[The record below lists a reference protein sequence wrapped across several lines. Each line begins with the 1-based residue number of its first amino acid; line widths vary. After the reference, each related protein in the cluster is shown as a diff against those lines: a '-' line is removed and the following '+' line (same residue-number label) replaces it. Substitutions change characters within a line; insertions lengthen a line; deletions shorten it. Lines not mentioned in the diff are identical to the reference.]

1 MKMIYIVKYKKNEE
15 ENSIFFDSINE
26 AETFCKGLLLKGIK
40 SIIEMEEWHEPSNVE
55 ERRKIRVENIFKIY
69 KENLDMPNEVF
80 QKSIEMCN
88 NAFDKKLH
96 LKYSIENVIA
106 SSIYISYRIFGI
118 PKTLREISNVRQT
131 NRKTIFKC
139 SEILIREFKLKIPI
153 ISKNKYIDEIASKFD
168 FNIEEIEKANEMLEK
183 IKDAEYFKSK
193 DPVVLIS
200 SILYIIS
207 NEKYTIKEFVERIGI
222 SDLALINTIKD
233 IKNYLKLGL
242 EDFEK
247 EKIKE
252 KEEKEIREK
261 EKEKWSKEIIEKEMG
276 LKEGTPN
283 FFIILIILLIV
294 FFILF
299 LINFL
304 KIIK

>member
-1 MKMIYIVKYKKNEE
+1 MKMIYIVKYKKDNE
-15 ENSIFFDSINE
+15 ENSVFFDSINE
-26 AETFCKGLLLKGIK
+26 AEIFCKGLLLKGIK

-80 QKSIEMCN
+80 QKSIEICN

-131 NRKTIFKC
+131 NRSTIFKC
-139 SEILIREFKLKIPI
+139 SEILIREFNLKIPI

-168 FNIEEIEKANEMLEK
+168 FNEEEIEKANEMLEK
-183 IKDAEYFKSK
+183 IKDAECFKSK

-207 NEKYTIKEFVERIGI
+207 DEKYTIKEFTERIGI

-242 EDFEK
+242 EEFEK

-261 EKEKWSKEIIEKEMG
+261 EEEKWSKELIEKEMG
-276 LKEGTPN
+276 LNKETN
-283 FFIILIILLIV
+283 SFIILIILLIA

>member
-1 MKMIYIVKYKKNEE
+1 MIYIVKYKKDRE
-15 ENSIFFDSINE
+15 ENSVFFDNINE
-26 AETFCKGLLLKGIK
+26 AETFCKKLLLKGIK

-55 ERRKIRVENIFKIY
+55 ERRKIRVENILKIY

-80 QKSIEMCN
+80 QKSIEICN

-131 NRKTIFKC
+131 NRKIIFKC
-139 SEILIREFKLKIPI
+139 SEILIREFNLKIPI

-168 FNIEEIEKANEMLEK
+168 FNEEEIEKANEILEK
-183 IKDAEYFKSK
+183 IKDVECFKSK

-200 SILYIIS
+200 SILYIVS
-207 NEKYTIKEFVERIGI
+207 DGKYFIKEFVERIGI

-233 IKNYLKLGL
+233 IRNYLKLGL
-242 EDFEK
+242 EGFEK

-252 KEEKEIREK
+252 KEEEEIREK
-261 EKEKWSKEIIEKEMG
+261 EKEKWSKELIEKETG
-276 LKEGTPN
+276 LNKETN
-283 FFIILIILLIV
+283 SFIILIILLIV